1 MNLKLNP
8 HLKGLK
14 HIIIHRINS
23 GQGIPIKTCLSDFW
37 IKLIY
42 LKGKLHL
49 LDSCTWTGPFFYQN
63 LEMRLNG
70 FFFLLFGALFYFF
83 FSFLANQSILLH
95 FSCLVP
101 LPVFLYRTRND
112 FFVGSF
118 LLSPKT
124 VAENQVSKQ
133 SFFVLILTTA

>member
-1 MNLKLNP
+1 MV
-8 HLKGLK
+8 
-14 HIIIHRINS
+14 S
-23 GQGIPIKTCLSDFW
+23 SSCCLA
-37 IKLIY
+37 
-42 LKGKLHL
+42 
-49 LDSCTWTGPFFYQN
+49 PFFT
-63 LEMRLNG
+63 
-70 FFFLLFGALFYFF
+70 F

-124 VAENQVSKQ
+124 VAENWVSKQ
-133 SFFVLILTTA
+133 SFFCFDIDYGLNHIFLGIKLFCFTRQNLTKFQLNQMTNRKNENNNCLNKLNKLKLCEVSRNSISNKC